1 MDLKNVENVIII
13 PNDEEAQSL
22 MSNSSQVPDKCKYAL
37 TISGYTYYPAPNY
50 RTYASA
56 AEGQSKKSRV
66 LQSSIKQ
73 VIEGLRNE
81 LKDQISG
88 RSRAEAELEKLKLE
102 MEQNKR
108 EVDAEKSC
116 RREIHSK
123 MLDADSDIRLLRN
136 ENDIEKLPNISALE
150 EDADKA
156 NEDIV
161 DLNSQLDKNS
171 KRFEEAESDREVAK
185 THHDNYLEKRSNIR
199 EKGQHL
205 NDSYKERQD
214 IIEQFKQEL
223 DHYMCKKDQYKKEL
237 TQSQTQEAKEVG
249 EIENLRQK
257 AEKILTIPP
266 SADQLRKPER
276 IFREIE
282 GLEKSLQTQQVNLE
296 PVATVID
303 KLRRSKTI
311 FNTKNIKVNR
321 LARNVKKLKKMLRS
335 REEGF
340 SLIQA
345 SVGRR
350 VQHSF
355 NVRMDARHYRCVT
368 SYVLIILV
376 QLYSM
381 QPPFRVLDE
390 FDVFMD
396 MVNKLA
402 PQSCMGQV

>member
-1 MDLKNVENVIII
+1 
-13 PNDEEAQSL
+13 
-22 MSNSSQVPDKCKYAL
+22 
-37 TISGYTYYPAPNY
+37 
-50 RTYASA
+50 
-56 AEGQSKKSRV
+56 
-66 LQSSIKQ
+66 
-73 VIEGLRNE
+73 
-81 LKDQISG
+81 
-88 RSRAEAELEKLKLE
+88 
-102 MEQNKR
+102 
-108 EVDAEKSC
+108 
-116 RREIHSK
+116 

-355 NVRMDARHYRCVT
+355 NVRMDARHYSGFLEFDHRDKTLELTVDT
-368 SYVLIILV
+368 EGGNALDSSAQKRNLRTLSGGEKSYSTTALILA
-376 QLYSM
+376 LWESM

-396 MVNKLA
+396 MVNRTVAL
-402 PQSCMGQV
+402 GQIISYAKETRKFQYIFLTPLNIPVDDDEVSVVVLEKN